1 MQLVAYGAQDVYLT
15 GNPQITYWK
24 VTYRR
29 YTNFAMESI
38 ENPRNRQRLP
48 MAPWLASC
56 WMLKAM
62 PPMAKASETQ
72 PTIIVIQFGE
82 KNTRYA

>member
-1 MQLVAYGAQDVYLT
+1 MLVYVWWAWLCFS
-15 GNPQITYWK
+15 
-24 VTYRR
+24 RHR
-29 YTNFAMESI
+29 YDEPPSMESI